1 MRLETY
7 TYDNVLCLL
16 FGVVVKVFVSV
27 AVCVCGAVAVQQFAR
42 VRVAVH
48 VCGGGSAHWRWVACV
63 SALCCGSACVIVRS
77 GSGWLVAVR

>member
-1 MRLETY
+1 
-7 TYDNVLCLL
+7 
-16 FGVVVKVFVSV
+16 
-27 AVCVCGAVAVQQFAR
+27 VAVQQFAR